1 VDKKNKMKLFTTI
14 SEMQN
19 YLLSQRA
26 EGKSTGFV
34 PTMGALHQGHLTLVN
49 RSHTENDLT
58 ACSIFVNPI
67 QFNNREDLEK
77 YPRTLNSDA
86 KLLEAHGC
94 DVLFAPEAAEMYP
107 ENETP
112 FLDIEF
118 GMLDKVMEGKFRP
131 GHFRGVAIVV
141 KRLFDIVQPTRAYF
155 GKKDFQQLAIINHM
169 VKSLSIPVEII
180 PCETVREP
188 DGLAMSSRNM
198 RLTITERNLAPK
210 IYEIL
215 LNVKNS
221 VGKIPVPELREW
233 AIKKIEEDPALK
245 VEYFEIGDK
254 DSLMPIVHWN
264 HKQQAMAFTAVLLG
278 NVRLIDNVE
287 LFS

>member
-1 VDKKNKMKLFTTI
+1 MKLFTTI
-14 SEMQN
+14 LEMQN
-19 YLLSQRA
+19 YLHNQRV
-26 EGKSTGFV
+26 EGKSVGFV

-49 RSHTENDLT
+49 RSHKENDLT
-58 ACSIFVNPI
+58 VCSIFVNPI

-141 KRLFDIVQPTRAYF
+141 KRLFDIVQPSRAYF

-180 PCETVREP
+180 PCDTVREP

-254 DSLMPIVHWN
+254 DSLMPIERWN
-264 HKQQAMAFTAVLLG
+264 HEQQAMAFTAVFLG
-278 NVRLIDNVE
+278 NVRLIDNIE